1 MYNKSG
7 KKTLWM
13 SYTAT
18 LIELKLKAI
27 QIFNF
32 SGDLNDC
39 RFRHYR
45 YLSDYMKEIVEGTD
59 E

>member
-1 MYNKSG
+1 
-7 KKTLWM
+7 M